1 MHPDKPSNFQ
11 PGPIKKWLFIGLL
24 CLPTIFALVQIVR
37 AVFFGVITYGRRLDK
52 EMLFQWDDPNAVMT
66 LLVDVLIG
74 LFVPGGI
81 LIGLWAT
88 RHDKY

>member
-1 MHPDKPSNFQ
+1 MHPGKFPYFQ
-11 PGPIKKWLFIGLL
+11 PSLIKKWLLVGLL

-37 AVFFGVITYGRRLDK
+37 AVFFGVIAYGRALNK
-52 EMLFQWDDPNAVMT
+52 EMIFRWEDPNAVMT
-66 LLVDVLIG
+66 LLVYILIG

-88 RHDKY
+88 RQDKH

>member
-1 MHPDKPSNFQ
+1 MHPDKSSHFQ
-11 PGPIKKWLFIGLL
+11 PSLIKKWLLIALL

-37 AVFFGVITYGRRLDK
+37 AVFFGVIAYGRALDK
-52 EMLFQWDDPNAVMT
+52 QMIFRWEDPNAVMT
-66 LLVDVLIG
+66 LLVHVLIG
-74 LFVPGGI
+74 LFIPAGI